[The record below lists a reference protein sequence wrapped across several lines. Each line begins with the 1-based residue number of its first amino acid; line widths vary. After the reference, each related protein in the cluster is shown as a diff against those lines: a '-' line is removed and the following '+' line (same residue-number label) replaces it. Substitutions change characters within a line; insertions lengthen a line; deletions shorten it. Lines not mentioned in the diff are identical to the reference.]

1 MGSLIWIKEAGDIG
15 PEIQT
20 TQKILILEQIWI
32 YYNYYLKTIFYEKL
46 VNTKVVDNIVI
57 FPERTRTQESEFV

>member
-32 YYNYYLKTIFYEKL
+32 YCNYDQQNDFFWKTFEYQSCRPGRKH
-46 VNTKVVDNIVI
+46 
-57 FPERTRTQESEFV
+57 S

>member
-1 MGSLIWIKEAGDIG
+1 MYMGSIIWIKEAGDID

-32 YYNYYLKTIFYEKL
+32 YYNYYHRNDF
-46 VNTKVVDNIVI
+46 
-57 FPERTRTQESEFV
+57 F